1 MTRRWLHALAALSC
15 YFGVTLLFEVLS
27 GDPVSQQRVLVWGLV
42 AICLYIPAQHVF
54 GADPPRLRMR
64 PEWHSAERK
73 LRDCCA
79 SLLTFIPT
87 IMVAGSIEP
96 EHFMTA
102 VFSILG
108 VLIAYNTIQVLT
120 EPPGMP

>member
-15 YFGVTLLFEVLS
+15 YVGVTLLFEVLS
-27 GDPVSQQRVLVWGLV
+27 GHPVSQQRVLVWGLV
-42 AICLYIPAQHVF
+42 AICLYIPAQHVC

-64 PEWHSAERK
+64 REWHSAERK

-79 SLLTFIPT
+79 FLITFSPT
-87 IMVAGSIEP
+87 IMVGSIET